1 MVQQAMMSSRLD
13 GGARRRKLSFAF
25 VWLGLAFTSVWMV
38 ITGLSGELEVF
49 LIGALAFGGFAFVR
63 LLKNKLPLVSVNTC
77 WLTSTNA
84 AIFLGACVVHVDG
97 HIDIMLV
104 PMVGFPFAVFSIY
117 RDRFYI
123 AATVALPIILWFTW
137 FFLHDFWTPI
147 IDQATAI
154 RYYAPMSALTAFS
167 IIVYPVFYFAI
178 VSAQHSTEIKRARL
192 DAEQSSRAKT
202 VLLSGISHEMRTPLN
217 AVIGLA
223 ELLRDDGMRKG
234 DAQLADFAARI
245 LHSGETLLA
254 TVEKTMHFADI
265 AARRTAVTLVPV
277 DVASVITRVLDTYRD
292 EANERGVTLVADT
305 AGERVLA
312 EPALFEEAL
321 EQLVENS
328 VRYSGAG
335 SNVAVRVEKHRTGY
349 HRITVSDNGPGFGSV
364 DPALAFSPF
373 ERLAHATGTTF
384 GAGMGLALARI
395 KAEAMSGSVGI
406 DFDVPSGARVW
417 IELPAAFDDAASRTA
432 LRPRDSSQA

>member
-1 MVQQAMMSSRLD
+1 MGQQATMKSQLEA
-13 GGARRRKLSFAF
+13 GARRRKLSFAF
-25 VWLGLAFTSVWMV
+25 VWLGLSFTTVWMV

-63 LLKNKLPLVSVNTC
+63 VLKNRLPLVWVNTC
-77 WLTSTNA
+77 WLTSTNV

-117 RDRFYI
+117 RDRYYI
-123 AATVALPIILWFTW
+123 AAMVALPIILWFTW
-137 FFLHDFWTPI
+137 FVLHDVQTPI

-178 VSAQHSTEIKRARL
+178 VSAQHSTEIKRARR

-223 ELLRDDGMRKG
+223 ELLREDGMKKG
-234 DAQLADFAARI
+234 DAQQADFAGRI
-245 LHSGETLLA
+245 MQSGETLLA

-265 AARRTAVTLVPV
+265 AARRSAVTLVPV
-277 DVASVITRVLDTYRD
+277 PVADVVERVVETYRP
-292 EANERGVTLVADT
+292 EATQRGITLVAEET
-305 AGERVLA
+305 SSLVLA
-312 EPALFEEAL
+312 DPTLFQEAL
-321 EQLVENS
+321 EQLLENG
-328 VRYSGAG
+328 VRYCGTG
-335 SNVAVRVEKHRTGY
+335 GCVTVAVAGERAGY
-349 HRITVSDNGPGFGSV
+349 HRITVSDNGPGFGAV
-364 DPALAFSPF
+364 DPALAFAPF

-384 GAGMGLALARI
+384 GAGMGLAIARI

-417 IELPAAFDDAASRTA
+417 IELPASFDEATSRTA
-432 LRPRDSSQA
+432 LRPRDSLQA